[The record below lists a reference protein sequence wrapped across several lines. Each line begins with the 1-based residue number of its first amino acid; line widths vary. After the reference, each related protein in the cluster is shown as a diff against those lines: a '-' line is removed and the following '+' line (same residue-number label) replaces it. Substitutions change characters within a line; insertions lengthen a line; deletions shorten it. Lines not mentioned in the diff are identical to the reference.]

1 MGNREFW
8 IWNWRY
14 FWGVGVGLVIAWV
27 TSAIAYFKTGA
38 SVLPKL
44 ILLELVLSAIF
55 LIVGAIWR
63 LKQE

>member
-1 MGNREFW
+1 
-8 IWNWRY
+8 
-14 FWGVGVGLVIAWV
+14 LVIAWV